1 MKRSYRRKI
10 EEFQI
15 GDIVTHYYLKPV
27 VWYIIT
33 GFEKDPYHS
42 YAICHDPSDESL
54 IRHVMHLD
62 NLIKIDEEQNA

>member
-1 MKRSYRRKI
+1 MNHFYKRKI

-15 GDIVTHYYLKPV
+15 GELVTHYYLKPV

-33 GFEKDPYHS
+33 GFEQTAYHS

-54 IRHVMHLD
+54 RKHVMHLD
-62 NLIKIDEEQNA
+62 NLIKFEEEQNA